1 MIFCRGIVSM
11 PPEKSNIIQIRF
23 FGVAERFRDIK
34 RADMTSKTGENPRFG
49 GNTMT
54 LVLFV
59 IAVIFYFFKALISGC
74 K

>member
-1 MIFCRGIVSM
+1 
-11 PPEKSNIIQIRF
+11 
-23 FGVAERFRDIK
+23 
-34 RADMTSKTGENPRFG
+34 MTSKTGENPRLG

-59 IAVIFYFFKALISGC
+59 IAVIFCSFKALISGC

>member
-1 MIFCRGIVSM
+1 
-11 PPEKSNIIQIRF
+11 
-23 FGVAERFRDIK
+23 
-34 RADMTSKTGENPRFG
+34 MTSKTGAPPHFG
-49 GNTMT
+49 GSTMT

>member
-1 MIFCRGIVSM
+1 
-11 PPEKSNIIQIRF
+11 
-23 FGVAERFRDIK
+23 
-34 RADMTSKTGENPRFG
+34 MTSKTGENPRFG

-54 LVLFV
+54 LALFV

>member
-1 MIFCRGIVSM
+1 
-11 PPEKSNIIQIRF
+11 
-23 FGVAERFRDIK
+23 
-34 RADMTSKTGENPRFG
+34 MTSKTGDPPRFG

-59 IAVIFYFFKALISGC
+59 IAVIFYFFKALILGC

>member
-1 MIFCRGIVSM
+1 
-11 PPEKSNIIQIRF
+11 
-23 FGVAERFRDIK
+23 
-34 RADMTSKTGENPRFG
+34 MTSKAGENPRFG
-49 GNTMT
+49 GNIMT

>member
-1 MIFCRGIVSM
+1 
-11 PPEKSNIIQIRF
+11 
-23 FGVAERFRDIK
+23 
-34 RADMTSKTGENPRFG
+34 MTSKTRETPPRFG

-59 IAVIFYFFKALISGC
+59 IAVIFYFSKALISGC